1 LNHDMVDRVRT
12 YLTRL
17 EKLLPAN
24 DRVTMMRRYFRET
37 VGMLEAP
44 SLQA

>member
-1 LNHDMVDRVRT
+1 MERIRT

-17 EKLLPAN
+17 EKLLPGN

-37 VGMLEAP
+37 VGMLESP
-44 SLQA
+44 SLQH